1 MELSM
6 IHVVADYEG
15 LTRTTEGDLMLLLA
29 ISDSEVTEGLKKL
42 EGKRVVIDMKTYS
55 EKRSLNANKYFWKLC
70 TLIAEKC
77 GTDKDSIYDLMLT
90 RYGQYTDIECEP
102 NALASVKALF
112 RVSEVV
118 HEDFINE
125 SEKITLRGYFGSSSY
140 TSKEMSELING
151 VKQECEDYGI
161 ETWSQDEINRLLG
174 EWESERGK

>member
-1 MELSM
+1 
-6 IHVVADYEG
+6 
-15 LTRTTEGDLMLLLA
+15 
-29 ISDSEVTEGLKKL
+29 
-42 EGKRVVIDMKTYS
+42 
-55 EKRSLNANKYFWKLC
+55 
-70 TLIAEKC
+70 
-77 GTDKDSIYDLMLT
+77 MLT

-151 VKQECEDYGI
+151 VKQEGEDYGI

>member
-1 MELSM
+1 MVHIVAEL
-6 IHVVADYEG
+6 DG
-15 LTRTTEGDLMLLLA
+15 FKRTTEGDLFLLLA
-29 ISDSEVTEGLKKL
+29 IPDSEVTEGLKKL
-42 EGKRVVIDMKTYS
+42 EGKKVVVDMKNYS
-55 EKRSLNANKYFWKLC
+55 EKRSLNANAYFWKLC

-102 NALASVKALF
+102 SACESVKSLF
-112 RVSEVV
+112 RVSEII

-125 SEKITLRGYFGSSSY
+125 SSKITIRGYFGSSSY
-140 TSKEMSELING
+140 TSKEMSVLING

-174 EWESERGK
+174 EWEK